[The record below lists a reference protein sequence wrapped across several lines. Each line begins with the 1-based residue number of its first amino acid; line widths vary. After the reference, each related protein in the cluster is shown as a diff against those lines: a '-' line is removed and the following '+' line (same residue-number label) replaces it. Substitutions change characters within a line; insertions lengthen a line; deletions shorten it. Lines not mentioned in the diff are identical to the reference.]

1 MYVRG
6 KLMNLE
12 MIHDKI
18 NMINPI
24 KKTGAGGMIPEPI
37 KKTYK

>member
-24 KKTGAGGMIPEPI
+24 KKIGGGAGGYSRPEPPGV
-37 KKTYK
+37 